1 MSVLQTAR
9 ARSDST
15 SRQIWGPAPSGVEG
29 FSSAG
34 SRARGAAEA
43 ARCAGDQG
51 HFWEYHDLL
60 FANQQ
65 SLAPDDLKR
74 HASTLQ
80 LDPGQFAAC
89 LEQGAHRAEITADL
103 EEGARHGIEA
113 TPTVF
118 INGRPVIG
126 AQPFDAYDKV
136 IEEELSR

>member
-1 MSVLQTAR
+1 MWKDFPLP
-9 ARSDST
+9 
-15 SRQIWGPAPSGVEG
+15 IHSG
-29 FSSAG
+29 
-34 SRARGAAEA
+34 ARGAAEA

-74 HASTLQ
+74 HAGTVK
-80 LDPGQFAAC
+80 LDLDQFAAC
-89 LEQGAHRAEITADL
+89 LERGVHRADVTVDL
-103 EEGARHGIEA
+103 EEGARQGIEA

-118 INGRPVIG
+118 INGRPVVG
-126 AQPFDAYDKV
+126 AQPLEVYEKL